1 MRTLAAIAFSFSAAL
16 LLWCLLP
23 EGAWVFWAAGAL
35 AVLGGLALLLP
46 ALRQKKKLRLTAAL
60 VALSLAA
67 GLLYGWGWT
76 RLVAQPVREKC
87 GGNHLF
93 SATVSGWPQ
102 ATDSGW
108 KVTVRLTDARGAK
121 AVCYI
126 SDDAAQSLE
135 PGQMLLGNAYWQD
148 ASVIKGTEISTFTAR
163 GVFALLYCNE
173 VPDVNQGDAGSLR
186 YLPQR
191 LSKAMGEKITRVWP
205 DAGVA
210 AILRAELLGDR
221 ADIDSSL
228 SARFSE
234 AGVSHL
240 FAVSGLHCAFLLT
253 LLSLLVGPQRR
264 RLLAG
269 VGIAVLTVYMFMVG
283 LTPSVIRACV
293 MQFFLLLAPL
303 FNRDADPP
311 TSLAAALMLI
321 LLFNPYA
328 ALSVSLQ
335 LSFGAMLGLILVT
348 PRVHDFFAGRV
359 RPRKKLVKAL
369 MRFLLSTLS
378 STLGAMVFTVPLTAY
393 YFGVF
398 STVAP
403 LTSLLCIPLAS
414 WNFMA
419 GFLTTLVGFVF
430 LPAAQVLGYVC
441 WALTKIFLLIVHLA
455 CAIPY
460 HALYTDTNPYLVWWL
475 VFVYAAFLLC
485 ILSRDRARKYALAA
499 GVSVLALVLCI
510 TLRTGEFRS
519 DALTAVAVDVGQGA
533 STLLQSG
540 DDTVLVDCGS
550 SNRYKKPAQQVLSQ
564 LGSMG
569 IDHLTAVA
577 VTHYHADHTN
587 GLPELLERL
596 AVDRLYLPEMEDE
609 YGVRD
614 KLVSLAAAHNIEVI
628 FVTEQTEISL
638 GRATVTVFPPVG
650 KGDMNEQGLTY
661 LCTSGDFDLLIT
673 GDMSGPTELALT
685 QKYDLPDVEVL
696 MVGHHGSKYSSQQE
710 FLSAIAPDAAI
721 ISVGDNNYGH
731 PTDAAIS
738 RLEAAG
744 ATVYRTDRQGCVTVT
759 LHKQ

>member
-16 LLWCLLP
+16 ALLCYLP
-23 EGAWVFWAAGAL
+23 EGAWAFWAAAGL
-35 AVLGGLALLLP
+35 AVLGGAALLLP
-46 ALRQKKKLRLTAAL
+46 VLGKTKRVRLTLAL
-60 VALSLAA
+60 IALSLAA
-67 GLLYGWGWT
+67 GLLYGRGW
-76 RLVAQPVREKC
+76 RHFIADPVREKC
-87 GGNHLF
+87 GGSHLF
-93 SATVSGWPQ
+93 SATVCDWPQ
-102 ATDSGW
+102 ETDSGW
-108 KVTVRLTDARGAK
+108 RVTVRLTDARGAK
-121 AVCYI
+121 AVC
-126 SDDAAQSLE
+126 
-135 PGQMLLGNAYWQD
+135 
-148 ASVIKGTEISTFTAR
+148 
-163 GVFALLYCNE
+163 
-173 VPDVNQGDAGSLR
+173 
-186 YLPQR
+186 
-191 LSKAMGEKITRVWP
+191 RVWP
-205 DAGVA
+205 DETAA

-221 ADIDSSL
+221 SGIDTALSS
-228 SARFSE
+228 RFSE

-264 RLLAG
+264 RLLAA

-283 LTPSVIRACV
+283 LTPSVVRACI

-303 FNRDADPP
+303 FLRDADPP
-311 TSLAAALMLI
+311 TSLASALLVI
-321 LLFNPYA
+321 LLWNPYA
-328 ALSVSLQ
+328 AQSVSLQ

-348 PRVHDFFAGRV
+348 PRVHDFFAGRI
-359 RPRKKLVKAL
+359 RPRKKPVRAAVS
-369 MRFLLSTLS
+369 FLLSTLC

-419 GFLTTLVGFVF
+419 GFLTALLGFVF

-441 WALTKIFLLIVHLA
+441 RVLTKLFLWVVDLA

-475 VFVYAAFLLC
+475 VFVYAVFLLC
-485 ILSRDRARKYALAA
+485 ILSRDRGRKYAFAA
-499 GVSVLALVLCI
+499 GVSVLTLVLCI

-533 STLLQSG
+533 STLLRSG
-540 DDTVLVDCGS
+540 EDTVLVDCGS

-569 IDHLTAVA
+569 VERLSAVA

-587 GLPELLERL
+587 GLPELLERV
-596 AVDRLYLPEMEDE
+596 AVDALYLPEIEDE

-614 KLVSLAAAHNIEVI
+614 KLVDLAAEKNIRVI

-638 GRATVTVFPPVG
+638 GAATVTVFPPVG

-685 QKYDLPDVEVL
+685 QMYKLPDVEVL
-696 MVGHHGSKYSSQQE
+696 LVGHHGSKYSSQQE
-710 FLSAIAPDAAI
+710 FLSKIEPDAAI

>member
-1 MRTLAAIAFSFSAAL
+1 MRTLAVIAFSFSAAL
-16 LLWCLLP
+16 ALLCYLP
-23 EGAWVFWAAGAL
+23 EGTWAFWAAAGL
-35 AVLGGLALLLP
+35 AVLGGAALLLP
-46 ALRQKKKLRLTAAL
+46 VLGKTKRLQLTLALI
-60 VALSLAA
+60 ALSLAA
-67 GLLYGWGWT
+67 GLLYGRGW
-76 RLVAQPVREKC
+76 RHFIADPVREKC
-87 GGNHLF
+87 GGSHLF
-93 SATVSGWPQ
+93 SATVCDWPQ
-102 ATDSGW
+102 ETDTGW
-108 KVTVRLTDARGAK
+108 RVTVRLTDARGAK
-121 AVCYI
+121 AVCYL
-126 SDDAAQSLE
+126 SDEAADLE
-135 PGQMLLGNAYWQD
+135 PGQMLLGEAYWQD
-148 ASVIKGTEISTFTAR
+148 ASVIRGRELSTFTAR
-163 GVFALLYCNE
+163 GVFVLLYCNTF
-173 VPDVNQGDAGSLR
+173 PDVSPRSAGSVR
-186 YLPQR
+186 YLPQHLAR
-191 LSKAMGEKITRVWP
+191 AMRDTISRVWP
-205 DAGVA
+205 DETAA

-221 ADIDSSL
+221 SGIDTALSS
-228 SARFSE
+228 RFSE

-264 RLLAG
+264 RLLAA

-283 LTPSVIRACV
+283 LTPSVVRACI

-303 FNRDADPP
+303 FLRDADPP
-311 TSLAAALMLI
+311 TSLASALLVI
-321 LLFNPYA
+321 LLWNPYA
-328 ALSVSLQ
+328 AQSVSLQ

-348 PRVHDFFAGRV
+348 PRVHDFFAGRI
-359 RPRKKLVKAL
+359 RPRKKPVRAAVS
-369 MRFLLSTLS
+369 FLLSTLC

-419 GFLTTLVGFVF
+419 GFLTALLGFVF

-441 WALTKIFLLIVHLA
+441 RVLTKLFLWVVDLA

-475 VFVYAAFLLC
+475 VFVYAVFLLC
-485 ILSRDRARKYALAA
+485 IFSRERGRKYAFAA
-499 GVSVLALVLCI
+499 GVSVLTLVLCI

-519 DALTAVAVDVGQGA
+519 GALTAVAVDVGQGA
-533 STLLQSG
+533 STLLRSG
-540 DDTVLVDCGS
+540 EDTVLVDCGS

-569 IDHLTAVA
+569 VERLSAVA

-587 GLPELLERL
+587 GLPELLERV
-596 AVDRLYLPEMEDE
+596 AVDALYLPEIEDE

-614 KLVSLAAAHNIEVI
+614 KLVDLAAEKNIRVI
-628 FVTEQTEISL
+628 FVTKQTEISL
-638 GRATVTVFPPVG
+638 GAATVTVFPPVG

-685 QKYDLPDVEVL
+685 QMYKLPDVEVL
-696 MVGHHGSKYSSQQE
+696 LVGHHGSKYSSQQE
-710 FLSAIAPDAAI
+710 FLSKIEPDAAI

>member
-16 LLWCLLP
+16 ALLCYLP
-23 EGAWVFWAAGAL
+23 EGTWAFWAAAGL
-35 AVLGGLALLLP
+35 AVLAGAALLLP
-46 ALRQKKKLRLTAAL
+46 ALGKNKRLRLTL
-60 VALSLAA
+60 VLIALSLAA
-67 GLLYGWGWT
+67 GLLYGRGW
-76 RLVAQPVREKC
+76 RHFIADPVREKC
-87 GGNHLF
+87 GGSHLF
-93 SATVSGWPQ
+93 SATVCDWPQ
-102 ATDSGW
+102 ETDSGW
-108 KVTVRLTDARGAK
+108 RVTVRLTDARGAK
-121 AVCYI
+121 AVCYL
-126 SDDAAQSLE
+126 SDEAADLE
-135 PGQMLLGNAYWQD
+135 PGQMLLGEAYWQD
-148 ASVIKGTEISTFTAR
+148 ASVIKGTEITTFTAR
-163 GVFALLYCNE
+163 GVFALLYCNTF
-173 VPDVNQGDAGSLR
+173 PDVSPGSAGSVR
-186 YLPQR
+186 YLPQHLAR
-191 LSKAMGEKITRVWP
+191 AMRDTISRIWP
-205 DAGVA
+205 DETAA

-221 ADIDSSL
+221 SGIDAALSS
-228 SARFSE
+228 RFSE

-264 RLLAG
+264 RLLAA
-269 VGIAVLTVYMFMVG
+269 VGIAVLTVYMLMVG
-283 LTPSVIRACV
+283 LTPSVVRACI

-303 FNRDADPP
+303 FLRDADPP
-311 TSLAAALMLI
+311 TSLASALLVI
-321 LLFNPYA
+321 LLWNPYA
-328 ALSVSLQ
+328 AQSVSLQ

-348 PRVHDFFAGRV
+348 PRVHDFFAGRI
-359 RPRKKLVKAL
+359 RPRKKPVRAAVS
-369 MRFLLSTLS
+369 FLLSTLC

-419 GFLTTLVGFVF
+419 GFLTALLGFVF

-441 WALTKIFLLIVHLA
+441 RVLTKLFLWVVDLV

-475 VFVYAAFLLC
+475 VFVYAVFLLC
-485 ILSRDRARKYALAA
+485 IFSRDRGRKYAFAA
-499 GVSVLALVLCI
+499 GVSVLTLVLCI

-533 STLLQSG
+533 STLLRSG
-540 DDTVLVDCGS
+540 EDTVLVDCGS

-569 IDHLTAVA
+569 VERLSAVA

-587 GLPELLERL
+587 GLPELLERV
-596 AVDRLYLPEMEDE
+596 AVDALYLPEIEDE

-614 KLVSLAAAHNIEVI
+614 KLVALAAEKNIRVS

-638 GRATVTVFPPVG
+638 GAATVTVFPPVG

-685 QKYDLPDVEVL
+685 QMYKLPDVEVL
-696 MVGHHGSKYSSQQE
+696 LVGHHGSKYSSQQE
-710 FLSAIAPDAAI
+710 FLSKIEPDAAI

>member
-16 LLWCLLP
+16 ALLCYLP
-23 EGAWVFWAAGAL
+23 EGAWAFWAAAGL
-35 AVLGGLALLLP
+35 AVLGGAALLLP
-46 ALRQKKKLRLTAAL
+46 ALGKTKRVRLTLAL
-60 VALSLAA
+60 IALSLAA
-67 GLLYGWGWT
+67 GLLYGRGW
-76 RLVAQPVREKC
+76 RHFIADPVREKC
-87 GGNHLF
+87 GSSHLF
-93 SATVSGWPQ
+93 SASVCDWPQ
-102 ATDSGW
+102 ETDSGW
-108 KVTVRLTDARGAK
+108 RVTVRLTDARGAK
-121 AVCYI
+121 AMCYL
-126 SDDAAQSLE
+126 SDAADLE
-135 PGQMLLGNAYWQD
+135 PGQMLLGEAYWQD
-148 ASVIKGTEISTFTAR
+148 ASVIRGRELSTFTAR
-163 GVFALLYCNE
+163 GVFVLLYCNTF
-173 VPDVNQGDAGSLR
+173 PDVSPGSAGSVR
-186 YLPQR
+186 YLPQHLAR
-191 LSKAMGEKITRVWP
+191 AMRDTISRVWP
-205 DAGVA
+205 DETAA

-221 ADIDSSL
+221 SGIDTALSS
-228 SARFSE
+228 RFSE

-264 RLLAG
+264 RLLAA
-269 VGIAVLTVYMFMVG
+269 VGIAVLTVYMLMVG
-283 LTPSVIRACV
+283 LTPSVVRACI

-303 FNRDADPP
+303 FLRDADPP
-311 TSLAAALMLI
+311 TSLASALLVI
-321 LLFNPYA
+321 LLWNPYA
-328 ALSVSLQ
+328 AQSVSLQ

-348 PRVHDFFAGRV
+348 PRVHDFFAGRI
-359 RPRKKLVKAL
+359 RPRKKPVRAAVS
-369 MRFLLSTLS
+369 FLLSTLC

-419 GFLTTLVGFVF
+419 GFLTALLGFVF

-441 WALTKIFLLIVHLA
+441 RALTKLFLWVVDLA

-475 VFVYAAFLLC
+475 VFVYAVFLLC
-485 ILSRDRARKYALAA
+485 IFSRERGRKYAFAA
-499 GVSVLALVLCI
+499 GVSVLTLVLCI

-519 DALTAVAVDVGQGA
+519 GTLTAVAVDVGQGA
-533 STLLQSG
+533 STLLRSG
-540 DDTVLVDCGS
+540 EDTVLVDCGS

-569 IDHLTAVA
+569 VERLSAVA

-587 GLPELLERL
+587 GLPELLERV
-596 AVDRLYLPEMEDE
+596 AVDALYLPEIEDE

-614 KLVSLAAAHNIEVI
+614 KLVALAAEKNIRVI

-638 GRATVTVFPPVG
+638 GAATVTVFPPVG

-685 QKYDLPDVEVL
+685 QMYKLPDVEVL
-696 MVGHHGSKYSSQQE
+696 LVGHHGSKYSSQQE
-710 FLSAIAPDAAI
+710 FLSKIEPDAAI

>member
-16 LLWCLLP
+16 ALLCYLP
-23 EGAWVFWAAGAL
+23 EGAWAFWAAAGL
-35 AVLGGLALLLP
+35 AVLGGAALLLP
-46 ALRQKKKLRLTAAL
+46 VLGKTKRLRLTL
-60 VALSLAA
+60 VLIALSLAA
-67 GLLYGWGWT
+67 GLLYGRGW
-76 RLVAQPVREKC
+76 RHFIADPVREKC
-87 GGNHLF
+87 GSSHLF
-93 SATVSGWPQ
+93 SASVCDWPQ
-102 ATDSGW
+102 ETDSGW
-108 KVTVRLTDARGAK
+108 RVTVRLTDARGAK
-121 AVCYI
+121 AVCYL
-126 SDDAAQSLE
+126 SDAADLE
-135 PGQMLLGNAYWQD
+135 PGQMLLGEAYWQD
-148 ASVIKGTEISTFTAR
+148 ASVIRGRELSTFTAR
-163 GVFALLYCNE
+163 GVFVLLYCNTF
-173 VPDVNQGDAGSLR
+173 PDVSPGSAGSVR
-186 YLPQR
+186 YLPQHLAR
-191 LSKAMGEKITRVWP
+191 AMRDTISRVWP
-205 DAGVA
+205 DETAA

-221 ADIDSSL
+221 SGIDTALSS
-228 SARFSE
+228 RFSE

-264 RLLAG
+264 RLLAA
-269 VGIAVLTVYMFMVG
+269 VGIAVLTVYMLMVG
-283 LTPSVIRACV
+283 LTPSVVRACI

-303 FNRDADPP
+303 FLRDADPP
-311 TSLAAALMLI
+311 TSLASALLVI
-321 LLFNPYA
+321 LLWNPYA
-328 ALSVSLQ
+328 AQSVSLQ

-348 PRVHDFFAGRV
+348 PRVHDFFAGRI
-359 RPRKKLVKAL
+359 RPRKKPVRAAVS
-369 MRFLLSTLS
+369 FLLSTLC

-419 GFLTTLVGFVF
+419 GFLTALLGFVF

-441 WALTKIFLLIVHLA
+441 RALTKLFLWVVDLA

-475 VFVYAAFLLC
+475 VFVYAVFLLC
-485 ILSRDRARKYALAA
+485 IFSRERGRKYAFAA
-499 GVSVLALVLCI
+499 GVSVLTLVLCI

-519 DALTAVAVDVGQGA
+519 GALTAVAVDVGQGA
-533 STLLQSG
+533 STLLRSG
-540 DDTVLVDCGS
+540 EDTVLVDCGS

-569 IDHLTAVA
+569 VERLSAVA

-587 GLPELLERL
+587 GLPELLERV
-596 AVDRLYLPEMEDE
+596 AVDALYLPEIEDE

-614 KLVSLAAAHNIEVI
+614 KLVALAAEKNIRVI
-628 FVTEQTEISL
+628 FVTKQTEISL
-638 GRATVTVFPPVG
+638 GAATVTVFPPVG

-685 QKYDLPDVEVL
+685 QMYKLPDVEVL
-696 MVGHHGSKYSSQQE
+696 LVGHHGSKYSSQQE
-710 FLSAIAPDAAI
+710 FLSKIEPDAAI

>member
-16 LLWCLLP
+16 ALLCYLP
-23 EGAWVFWAAGAL
+23 EGAWAFWAAAGL
-35 AVLGGLALLLP
+35 AVLGGAALLLP
-46 ALRQKKKLRLTAAL
+46 ALGKTKRVRLTLAL
-60 VALSLAA
+60 IALSLAA
-67 GLLYGWGWT
+67 GLLYGRGW
-76 RLVAQPVREKC
+76 RHFIADPVREKC
-87 GGNHLF
+87 GSSHLF
-93 SATVSGWPQ
+93 SASVCDWPQ
-102 ATDSGW
+102 ETDSGW
-108 KVTVRLTDARGAK
+108 RVTVRLTDARGAK
-121 AVCYI
+121 AVCYL
-126 SDDAAQSLE
+126 SDAADLE
-135 PGQMLLGNAYWQD
+135 PGQMLLGEAYWQD
-148 ASVIKGTEISTFTAR
+148 ASVIRGRELSTFTAR
-163 GVFALLYCNE
+163 GVFVLLYCNTF
-173 VPDVNQGDAGSLR
+173 PDVSPGSAGSVR
-186 YLPQR
+186 YLPQHLAR
-191 LSKAMGEKITRVWP
+191 AMRDTISRVWP
-205 DAGVA
+205 DETAA

-221 ADIDSSL
+221 SGIDTALSS
-228 SARFSE
+228 RFSE

-264 RLLAG
+264 RLLAA
-269 VGIAVLTVYMFMVG
+269 VGIAVLTVYMLMVG
-283 LTPSVIRACV
+283 LTPSVVRACI

-303 FNRDADPP
+303 FLRDADPP
-311 TSLAAALMLI
+311 TSLASALLVI
-321 LLFNPYA
+321 LLWNPYA
-328 ALSVSLQ
+328 AQSVSLQ

-348 PRVHDFFAGRV
+348 PRVHDFFAGRI
-359 RPRKKLVKAL
+359 RPRKKPVRAAVS
-369 MRFLLSTLS
+369 FLLSTLC

-419 GFLTTLVGFVF
+419 GFLTALLGFVF

-441 WALTKIFLLIVHLA
+441 RALTKLFLWVVDLA

-475 VFVYAAFLLC
+475 VFVYAVFLLC
-485 ILSRDRARKYALAA
+485 IFSRERGRKYAFAA
-499 GVSVLALVLCI
+499 GVSVLTLVLCI

-519 DALTAVAVDVGQGA
+519 GTLTAVAVDVGQGA
-533 STLLQSG
+533 STLLRSG
-540 DDTVLVDCGS
+540 EDTVLVDCGS

-569 IDHLTAVA
+569 VERLSAVA

-587 GLPELLERL
+587 GLPELLERV
-596 AVDRLYLPEMEDE
+596 AVDALYLPEIEDE

-614 KLVSLAAAHNIEVI
+614 KLVALAAEKNIRVI

-638 GRATVTVFPPVG
+638 GAATVTVFPPVG

-685 QKYDLPDVEVL
+685 QMYKLPDVEVL
-696 MVGHHGSKYSSQQE
+696 LVGHHGSKYSSQQE
-710 FLSAIAPDAAI
+710 FLSKIEPDAAI

>member
-16 LLWCLLP
+16 ALLCYLP
-23 EGAWVFWAAGAL
+23 EGAWAFWAAAGL
-35 AVLGGLALLLP
+35 AVLGGAALLLP
-46 ALRQKKKLRLTAAL
+46 ALGKTKRLRLTL
-60 VALSLAA
+60 VLIALSLAA
-67 GLLYGWGWT
+67 GLLYGRGW
-76 RLVAQPVREKC
+76 RHFIADPVREKC
-87 GGNHLF
+87 GGSHLF
-93 SATVSGWPQ
+93 SATVCDWPQ
-102 ATDSGW
+102 ETDTGW
-108 KVTVRLTDARGAK
+108 RVTVRLTDARGAK
-121 AVCYI
+121 AVCYL
-126 SDDAAQSLE
+126 SDEAADLE
-135 PGQMLLGNAYWQD
+135 PGQMLLGEAYWQD
-148 ASVIKGTEISTFTAR
+148 ASVIKGTEITTFTAR
-163 GVFALLYCNE
+163 GVFALLYCNTF
-173 VPDVNQGDAGSLR
+173 PDVSPGSAGSVR
-186 YLPQR
+186 YLPQHLAR
-191 LSKAMGEKITRVWP
+191 AMRDTISRVWP
-205 DAGVA
+205 DETAA

-221 ADIDSSL
+221 SGIDTALSS
-228 SARFSE
+228 RFSE

-264 RLLAG
+264 RLLAA
-269 VGIAVLTVYMFMVG
+269 VGIAVLTVYMLMVG
-283 LTPSVIRACV
+283 LTPSVVRACI

-303 FNRDADPP
+303 FLRDADPP
-311 TSLAAALMLI
+311 TSLASALLVI
-321 LLFNPYA
+321 LLWNPYA
-328 ALSVSLQ
+328 AQSVSLQ

-348 PRVHDFFAGRV
+348 PRVHDFFAGRI
-359 RPRKKLVKAL
+359 RPRKKPIRAAVS
-369 MRFLLSTLS
+369 FLLSTLC

-419 GFLTTLVGFVF
+419 GFLTALLGFVF

-441 WALTKIFLLIVHLA
+441 RVLTKLFLWVVDLA

-475 VFVYAAFLLC
+475 VFVYAVFLLC
-485 ILSRDRARKYALAA
+485 ILSRDRGRKYAFAA
-499 GVSVLALVLCI
+499 GVSLLTLVLCI
-510 TLRTGEFRS
+510 TLRTGEFRGN
-519 DALTAVAVDVGQGA
+519 ALTAVAVDVGQGA
-533 STLLQSG
+533 STLLRSG
-540 DDTVLVDCGS
+540 EDTVLVDCGS

-569 IDHLTAVA
+569 VERLSAVA

-587 GLPELLERL
+587 GLPELLERV
-596 AVDRLYLPEMEDE
+596 AVDALYLPEIEDE

-614 KLVSLAAAHNIEVI
+614 KLVTLAAAKNIRI
-628 FVTEQTEISL
+628 SFVTEQTEISL
-638 GRATVTVFPPVG
+638 GAATVTVFPPVG

-685 QKYDLPDVEVL
+685 QMYKLPDVEVL
-696 MVGHHGSKYSSQQE
+696 LVGHHGSKYSSQQE
-710 FLSAIAPDAAI
+710 FLSKIEPDAAI

>member
-16 LLWCLLP
+16 ALLCYLP
-23 EGAWVFWAAGAL
+23 EGAWAFWAAAGL
-35 AVLGGLALLLP
+35 AVLGGAAILLP
-46 ALRQKKKLRLTAAL
+46 ALGKNKRLRLAL
-60 VALSLAA
+60 VLIALSLAA
-67 GLLYGWGWT
+67 GLLYGRGW
-76 RLVAQPVREKC
+76 RHFIADPIREKC
-87 GGNHLF
+87 GGSHLF
-93 SATVSGWPQ
+93 SATVCDWPQ
-102 ATDSGW
+102 ETDSGW
-108 KVTVRLTDARGAK
+108 RVTVRLTDARGAK
-121 AVCYI
+121 AVCYL
-126 SDDAAQSLE
+126 SDDAAGLE
-135 PGQMLLGNAYWQD
+135 PGQMLLGEAYWQD
-148 ASVIKGTEISTFTAR
+148 ASVIRGRELSTFTAR
-163 GVFALLYCNE
+163 GVFVLLYCNTS
-173 VPDVNQGDAGSLR
+173 PDVSPGSAGSVR
-186 YLPQR
+186 YLPQHLAR
-191 LSKAMGEKITRVWP
+191 AMRDTISRVWP
-205 DAGVA
+205 DETVA

-221 ADIDSSL
+221 SGIDTALSS
-228 SARFSE
+228 RFSE

-264 RLLAG
+264 RLLAA

-283 LTPSVIRACV
+283 LTPSVVRACI

-303 FNRDADPP
+303 FLRDADPP
-311 TSLAAALMLI
+311 TSLASALLVI
-321 LLFNPYA
+321 LLWNPYA
-328 ALSVSLQ
+328 AQSVSLQ

-348 PRVHDFFAGRV
+348 PRVHDFFAGRI
-359 RPRKKLVKAL
+359 RPRKKPVRAAVS
-369 MRFLLSTLS
+369 FLLSTLC

-419 GFLTTLVGFVF
+419 GFLTALLGFVF
-430 LPAAQVLGYVC
+430 LPAARVLGYVC
-441 WALTKIFLLIVHLA
+441 RVLTKLFLWVVDLA
-455 CAIPY
+455 CTIPY

-475 VFVYAAFLLC
+475 VFVYAVFLLC
-485 ILSRDRARKYALAA
+485 IFSRERGRKYAFAA
-499 GVSVLALVLCI
+499 GVSVLTLVLCI

-533 STLLQSG
+533 STLLRSG
-540 DDTVLVDCGS
+540 EDTVLVDCGS

-569 IDHLTAVA
+569 VEHLSAVA

-587 GLPELLERL
+587 GLPELLERVS
-596 AVDRLYLPEMEDE
+596 VDALYLPEIEDE

-614 KLVSLAAAHNIEVI
+614 KLVALAAEKNIRVI

-638 GRATVTVFPPVG
+638 GAATVTVFPPVG

-685 QKYDLPDVEVL
+685 QMYKLPDVEVL
-696 MVGHHGSKYSSQQE
+696 LVGHHGSKYSSQQE
-710 FLSAIAPDAAI
+710 FLSKIEPDAAI

>member
-16 LLWCLLP
+16 ALLCYLP
-23 EGAWVFWAAGAL
+23 EGAWAFWAAAGL
-35 AVLGGLALLLP
+35 AVLGGATLLLP
-46 ALRQKKKLRLTAAL
+46 VLGKTKRLRLTL
-60 VALSLAA
+60 VLIALSLAA
-67 GLLYGWGWT
+67 GLLYGRGW
-76 RLVAQPVREKC
+76 RHFIADPVREKC
-87 GGNHLF
+87 GSSHLF
-93 SATVSGWPQ
+93 SASVCDWPQ
-102 ATDSGW
+102 ETDSGW
-108 KVTVRLTDARGAK
+108 RVTVRLTDARGAK
-121 AVCYI
+121 AVCYL
-126 SDDAAQSLE
+126 SDAADLE
-135 PGQMLLGNAYWQD
+135 PGQMLLGEAYWQD
-148 ASVIKGTEISTFTAR
+148 ASVIRGRELSTFTAR
-163 GVFALLYCNE
+163 GVFVLLYCNTF
-173 VPDVNQGDAGSLR
+173 PDVSPGSAGSVR
-186 YLPQR
+186 YLPQHLAR
-191 LSKAMGEKITRVWP
+191 AMRDTISRVWP
-205 DAGVA
+205 DETAA

-221 ADIDSSL
+221 SGIDTALSS
-228 SARFSE
+228 RFSE

-264 RLLAG
+264 RLLAA

-283 LTPSVIRACV
+283 LTPSVVRACI

-303 FNRDADPP
+303 FLRDADPP
-311 TSLAAALMLI
+311 TSLASALLVI
-321 LLFNPYA
+321 LLWNPYA
-328 ALSVSLQ
+328 AQSVSLQ

-348 PRVHDFFAGRV
+348 PRVHDFFTGRI
-359 RPRKKLVKAL
+359 RPRKKPVRAAVS
-369 MRFLLSTLS
+369 FLLSTLC

-419 GFLTTLVGFVF
+419 GFLTALLGFVF

-441 WALTKIFLLIVHLA
+441 RVLTKLFLWVVDLA

-475 VFVYAAFLLC
+475 VFVYAVFLLC
-485 ILSRDRARKYALAA
+485 IFSRERGRKYAFAA
-499 GVSVLALVLCI
+499 GVSVLTLVLCI

-519 DALTAVAVDVGQGA
+519 GALTAVAVDVGQGA
-533 STLLQSG
+533 STLLRSG
-540 DDTVLVDCGS
+540 ENTVLVDCGS

-569 IDHLTAVA
+569 VERLSAVA
-577 VTHYHADHTN
+577 VTHYHADHIN
-587 GLPELLERL
+587 GLPELLERV
-596 AVDRLYLPEMEDE
+596 AVDALYLPEIEDE

-614 KLVSLAAAHNIEVI
+614 KLVDLAAEKNIRVI

-638 GRATVTVFPPVG
+638 GAATVTVFPPVG

-685 QKYDLPDVEVL
+685 QMYKLPDVEVL
-696 MVGHHGSKYSSQQE
+696 LVGHHGSKYSSQQD
-710 FLSAIAPDAAI
+710 FLSKIEPDAAI

>member
-16 LLWCLLP
+16 ALLCYLP
-23 EGAWVFWAAGAL
+23 EGTWAFWAAAGL
-35 AVLGGLALLLP
+35 AVLGGAALLLP
-46 ALRQKKKLRLTAAL
+46 ALGKTKRLRLTL
-60 VALSLAA
+60 VLIALSLAA
-67 GLLYGWGWT
+67 GLLYGRGW
-76 RLVAQPVREKC
+76 RHFIADPVREKC
-87 GGNHLF
+87 GGSHLF
-93 SATVSGWPQ
+93 SATVCDWPQ
-102 ATDSGW
+102 ETDSGW
-108 KVTVRLTDARGAK
+108 RVTVRLTDARGAK
-121 AVCYI
+121 AVCYL
-126 SDDAAQSLE
+126 SDEAADLE
-135 PGQMLLGNAYWQD
+135 PGQMLLGEAYWQD
-148 ASVIKGTEISTFTAR
+148 ASVIKGTEITTFTAR
-163 GVFALLYCNE
+163 GVFVLLYCNTF
-173 VPDVNQGDAGSLR
+173 PDVSPGSAGSVR
-186 YLPQR
+186 YLPQHLAR
-191 LSKAMGEKITRVWP
+191 AMRDTISRVWP
-205 DAGVA
+205 DETAA

-221 ADIDSSL
+221 SGIDTALSS
-228 SARFSE
+228 RFSE

-264 RLLAG
+264 RLLAA
-269 VGIAVLTVYMFMVG
+269 VGIAVLTVYMLMVG
-283 LTPSVIRACV
+283 LTPSVVRACI

-303 FNRDADPP
+303 FLRDADPP
-311 TSLAAALMLI
+311 TSLASALLVI
-321 LLFNPYA
+321 LLWNPYA
-328 ALSVSLQ
+328 AQSVSLQ

-348 PRVHDFFAGRV
+348 PRVHDFFAGRI
-359 RPRKKLVKAL
+359 RPRKKPVRAAVS
-369 MRFLLSTLS
+369 FLLSTLC

-403 LTSLLCIPLAS
+403 LTSLLGIPLAS

-419 GFLTTLVGFVF
+419 GFLTALLGFVF

-441 WALTKIFLLIVHLA
+441 RVLTKLFLWVVDLA

-475 VFVYAAFLLC
+475 VFVYAVFLLC
-485 ILSRDRARKYALAA
+485 IFSRERGRKYAFAA
-499 GVSVLALVLCI
+499 GVSVLTLVLCI

-519 DALTAVAVDVGQGA
+519 GALTAVAVDVGQGA
-533 STLLQSG
+533 STLLRSG
-540 DDTVLVDCGS
+540 EDTILVDCGS

-569 IDHLTAVA
+569 VERLSAVA

-587 GLPELLERL
+587 GLPELLERV
-596 AVDRLYLPEMEDE
+596 AVDALYLPEIEDE

-614 KLVSLAAAHNIEVI
+614 KLVALAAEKNIRVI
-628 FVTEQTEISL
+628 FVTEQTEVSL
-638 GRATVTVFPPVG
+638 GTATVTVFPPVG

-685 QKYDLPDVEVL
+685 QMYKLPDVEVL
-696 MVGHHGSKYSSQQE
+696 LVGHHGSKYSSQQE
-710 FLSAIAPDAAI
+710 FLSKIEPDAAI

>member
-16 LLWCLLP
+16 ALLCYLP
-23 EGAWVFWAAGAL
+23 EGAWAFWAAAGL
-35 AVLGGLALLLP
+35 VVLGGAALLLP
-46 ALRQKKKLRLTAAL
+46 ALGKNKRLRLTL
-60 VALSLAA
+60 VLIALSLAA
-67 GLLYGWGWT
+67 GLLYGRGW
-76 RLVAQPVREKC
+76 RHFIADPVREKC
-87 GGNHLF
+87 GGSHLF
-93 SATVSGWPQ
+93 SATVCDWPQ
-102 ATDSGW
+102 ETDSGW
-108 KVTVRLTDARGAK
+108 RVTVRLTDARGAK
-121 AVCYI
+121 AVCYL
-126 SDDAAQSLE
+126 SDDAADLE
-135 PGQMLLGNAYWQD
+135 PGQMLLGEAYWQD
-148 ASVIKGTEISTFTAR
+148 ASVIKGTEITTFTAR
-163 GVFALLYCNE
+163 GVFALLYCNTF
-173 VPDVNQGDAGSLR
+173 PDVSPGSAGSVR
-186 YLPQR
+186 YLPQHLAR
-191 LSKAMGEKITRVWP
+191 AMRDTISRVWP
-205 DAGVA
+205 DETAA

-221 ADIDSSL
+221 SGIDTALSS
-228 SARFSE
+228 RFSE

-264 RLLAG
+264 RLLAA
-269 VGIAVLTVYMFMVG
+269 VGIAVLTVYMLMVG
-283 LTPSVIRACV
+283 LTPSVVRACI

-303 FNRDADPP
+303 FLRDADPP
-311 TSLAAALMLI
+311 TSLASALLVI
-321 LLFNPYA
+321 LLWNPYA
-328 ALSVSLQ
+328 AQSVSLQ

-348 PRVHDFFAGRV
+348 PRVHDFFAGRI
-359 RPRKKLVKAL
+359 RPRKKPVRAAVS
-369 MRFLLSTLS
+369 FLLSTLC

-419 GFLTTLVGFVF
+419 GFLTALLGFVF

-441 WALTKIFLLIVHLA
+441 RVLTKLFLWVVDLA

-460 HALYTDTNPYLVWWL
+460 HTLYTDTNPYLVWWL
-475 VFVYAAFLLC
+475 VFAYAVFLLC
-485 ILSRDRARKYALAA
+485 IFSRERGRKYAFAA
-499 GVSVLALVLCI
+499 GVSVLTLVLCI

-519 DALTAVAVDVGQGA
+519 GALTAVAVDVGQGA
-533 STLLQSG
+533 STLLRSG
-540 DDTVLVDCGS
+540 EDTILVDCGS

-569 IDHLTAVA
+569 VERLSAVA

-587 GLPELLERL
+587 GLPELLERV
-596 AVDRLYLPEMEDE
+596 AVDALYLPEIEDE

-614 KLVSLAAAHNIEVI
+614 KLVALAAEKNIRVI

-638 GRATVTVFPPVG
+638 GAATVTVFPPVG

-685 QKYDLPDVEVL
+685 QMYKLPDVEVL
-696 MVGHHGSKYSSQQE
+696 LVGHHGSKYSSQQE
-710 FLSAIAPDAAI
+710 FLSKIEPDAAI

>member
-16 LLWCLLP
+16 ALLCYLP
-23 EGAWVFWAAGAL
+23 EGAWAFWAAAGL
-35 AVLGGLALLLP
+35 AVLGGAALLLP
-46 ALRQKKKLRLTAAL
+46 ALGKTKRLRLTL
-60 VALSLAA
+60 VLIALSLAA
-67 GLLYGWGWT
+67 GLLYGRGW
-76 RLVAQPVREKC
+76 RHFIADPVREKC
-87 GGNHLF
+87 GGSHLF
-93 SATVSGWPQ
+93 SATVCDWPQ
-102 ATDSGW
+102 ETDSGW
-108 KVTVRLTDARGAK
+108 RVTVRLTDARGAK
-121 AVCYI
+121 AVCYL
-126 SDDAAQSLE
+126 SDEAADLE
-135 PGQMLLGNAYWQD
+135 PGQMLLGEAYWQD
-148 ASVIKGTEISTFTAR
+148 ASVIKGTEITTFTAR
-163 GVFALLYCNE
+163 GVFALLYCNTF
-173 VPDVNQGDAGSLR
+173 PDVSPGSAGSVR
-186 YLPQR
+186 YLPQHLAR
-191 LSKAMGEKITRVWP
+191 AMRDTISRVWP
-205 DAGVA
+205 DETAA

-221 ADIDSSL
+221 SGIDTALSS
-228 SARFSE
+228 RFSE

-264 RLLAG
+264 LLAA
-269 VGIAVLTVYMFMVG
+269 VGIAVLTVYMLMVG
-283 LTPSVIRACV
+283 LTPSVVRACI

-303 FNRDADPP
+303 FLRDADPP
-311 TSLAAALMLI
+311 TSLASALLVI
-321 LLFNPYA
+321 LLWNPYA
-328 ALSVSLQ
+328 AQSVSLQ

-348 PRVHDFFAGRV
+348 PRVHDFFAGRI
-359 RPRKKLVKAL
+359 RPRKKPVRAAVS
-369 MRFLLSTLS
+369 FLLSTLC

-419 GFLTTLVGFVF
+419 GFLTALLGFVF

-441 WALTKIFLLIVHLA
+441 RVLIKLFLWVVDLA

-475 VFVYAAFLLC
+475 VFVYAVFLLC
-485 ILSRDRARKYALAA
+485 IFSRERGRKYAFAA
-499 GVSVLALVLCI
+499 GVSVLTLVLCI

-533 STLLQSG
+533 STLLRSG
-540 DDTVLVDCGS
+540 EDTVLVDCGS

-569 IDHLTAVA
+569 VERLSAVA

-587 GLPELLERL
+587 GLPELLERV
-596 AVDRLYLPEMEDE
+596 AVDALYLPEIEDE

-614 KLVSLAAAHNIEVI
+614 KLVALAAEKNIRVI

-638 GRATVTVFPPVG
+638 GAATVTVFPPVG

-685 QKYDLPDVEVL
+685 QMYKLPDVEVL
-696 MVGHHGSKYSSQQE
+696 LVGHHGSKYSSQQE
-710 FLSAIAPDAAI
+710 FLSKIEPDAAI

>member
-16 LLWCLLP
+16 ALLCYLP
-23 EGAWVFWAAGAL
+23 EGAWAFWAAAGL
-35 AVLGGLALLLP
+35 AVLGGAALLLP
-46 ALRQKKKLRLTAAL
+46 VLGKTKRLRLTL
-60 VALSLAA
+60 VLIALSLAA
-67 GLLYGWGWT
+67 GLLYGRGW
-76 RLVAQPVREKC
+76 RHFIADPVREKC
-87 GGNHLF
+87 GSSHLF
-93 SATVSGWPQ
+93 SASVCDWPQ
-102 ATDSGW
+102 ETDSGW
-108 KVTVRLTDARGAK
+108 RVTVRLTDARGAK
-121 AVCYI
+121 AVCYL
-126 SDDAAQSLE
+126 SDAADLE
-135 PGQMLLGNAYWQD
+135 PGQMLLGEAYWQD
-148 ASVIKGTEISTFTAR
+148 ASVIRGRELSTFTAR
-163 GVFALLYCNE
+163 GVFVLLYCNTF
-173 VPDVNQGDAGSLR
+173 PDVSPGSAGSVR
-186 YLPQR
+186 YLPQHLAR
-191 LSKAMGEKITRVWP
+191 AMRDTISRVWP
-205 DAGVA
+205 DETAA

-221 ADIDSSL
+221 SGIDTALSS
-228 SARFSE
+228 RFSE

-264 RLLAG
+264 RLLAA
-269 VGIAVLTVYMFMVG
+269 VGIAVLTVYMLMVG
-283 LTPSVIRACV
+283 LTPSVVRACI

-303 FNRDADPP
+303 FLRDADPP
-311 TSLAAALMLI
+311 TSLASALLVI
-321 LLFNPYA
+321 LLWNPYA
-328 ALSVSLQ
+328 AQSVSLQ

-348 PRVHDFFAGRV
+348 PRVHDFFAGRI
-359 RPRKKLVKAL
+359 RPRKKPVRAAVS
-369 MRFLLSTLS
+369 FLLSTLC

-419 GFLTTLVGFVF
+419 GFLTALLGFVF
-430 LPAAQVLGYVC
+430 LPAARVLGYVC
-441 WALTKIFLLIVHLA
+441 RVLTKLFLWVVDLA

-475 VFVYAAFLLC
+475 VFVYAVFLLC
-485 ILSRDRARKYALAA
+485 ILSRERGRKYAFAA
-499 GVSVLALVLCI
+499 GVSVLTLVLCI

-519 DALTAVAVDVGQGA
+519 GALTAVAVDVGQGA
-533 STLLQSG
+533 STLLRSG
-540 DDTVLVDCGS
+540 EDTVLVDCGS

-569 IDHLTAVA
+569 VERLSAVA

-587 GLPELLERL
+587 GLPELLERV
-596 AVDRLYLPEMEDE
+596 AVDALYLPEIEDE

-614 KLVSLAAAHNIEVI
+614 KLVALAAEKNIRVS

-638 GRATVTVFPPVG
+638 GAATVTVFPPVG

-685 QKYDLPDVEVL
+685 QMYMLPDVEVL
-696 MVGHHGSKYSSQQE
+696 LVGHHGSKYSSQQE
-710 FLSAIAPDAAI
+710 FLSKIEPDAAI

>member
-16 LLWCLLP
+16 ALLCYLP
-23 EGAWVFWAAGAL
+23 EGAWAFWAAAGL
-35 AVLGGLALLLP
+35 AVLGGAALLLP
-46 ALRQKKKLRLTAAL
+46 ALGKTKRVRLTLAL
-60 VALSLAA
+60 IALSLAA
-67 GLLYGWGWT
+67 GLLYGRGW
-76 RLVAQPVREKC
+76 RHFIADPVREKC
-87 GGNHLF
+87 GSSHLF
-93 SATVSGWPQ
+93 SASVCDWPQ
-102 ATDSGW
+102 ETDSGW
-108 KVTVRLTDARGAK
+108 RVTVRLTDARGAK
-121 AVCYI
+121 AVCYL
-126 SDDAAQSLE
+126 SDAADLE
-135 PGQMLLGNAYWQD
+135 PGQMLLGEAYWQD
-148 ASVIKGTEISTFTAR
+148 ASVIRGRELSTFTAR
-163 GVFALLYCNE
+163 GVFVLLYCNTF
-173 VPDVNQGDAGSLR
+173 PDVSPGSAGSVR
-186 YLPQR
+186 YLPQHLAR
-191 LSKAMGEKITRVWP
+191 AMRDTISRVWP
-205 DAGVA
+205 DETAA

-221 ADIDSSL
+221 SGIDTALSS
-228 SARFSE
+228 RFSE

-253 LLSLLVGPQRR
+253 LLSPLVGPQRR
-264 RLLAG
+264 RLLAA
-269 VGIAVLTVYMFMVG
+269 VGIAVLTVYMLMVG
-283 LTPSVIRACV
+283 LTPSVVRACI

-303 FNRDADPP
+303 FLRDADPP
-311 TSLAAALMLI
+311 TSLASALLVI
-321 LLFNPYA
+321 LLWNPYA
-328 ALSVSLQ
+328 AQSVSLQ

-348 PRVHDFFAGRV
+348 PRVHDFFAGRI
-359 RPRKKLVKAL
+359 RPRKKPVRAAVS
-369 MRFLLSTLS
+369 FLLSTLC

-419 GFLTTLVGFVF
+419 GFLTALLGFVF

-441 WALTKIFLLIVHLA
+441 RVLTKLFLWVVDLA

-475 VFVYAAFLLC
+475 VFVYAVFLLC
-485 ILSRDRARKYALAA
+485 IFSRERGRKYAFAA
-499 GVSVLALVLCI
+499 GVSVLTLVLCI
-510 TLRTGEFRS
+510 TLRTGDFRS
-519 DALTAVAVDVGQGA
+519 GALTAVAVDVGQGA
-533 STLLQSG
+533 STLLRSG
-540 DDTVLVDCGS
+540 ENTVLVDCGS

-569 IDHLTAVA
+569 VERLSAVA
-577 VTHYHADHTN
+577 VTHYHADHIN
-587 GLPELLERL
+587 GLPELLERV
-596 AVDRLYLPEMEDE
+596 AVDALYLPEIEDE

-614 KLVSLAAAHNIEVI
+614 KLVDLAAEKNIRVI

-638 GRATVTVFPPVG
+638 GAATVTVFPPVG

-685 QKYDLPDVEVL
+685 QMYKLPDVEVL
-696 MVGHHGSKYSSQQE
+696 LVGHHGSKYSSQQD
-710 FLSAIAPDAAI
+710 FLSKIEPDAAI

>member
-16 LLWCLLP
+16 ALLCYLP
-23 EGAWVFWAAGAL
+23 EGAWAFWAAAGL
-35 AVLGGLALLLP
+35 AVLGGAALLLP
-46 ALRQKKKLRLTAAL
+46 ALGKNKRLRLTL
-60 VALSLAA
+60 VLIALSLAA
-67 GLLYGWGWT
+67 GLLYGRGW
-76 RLVAQPVREKC
+76 RHFIADPVREKC
-87 GGNHLF
+87 GGSHLF
-93 SATVSGWPQ
+93 SATVCDWPQ
-102 ATDSGW
+102 ETDSGW
-108 KVTVRLTDARGAK
+108 RVTVRLTDARGAK
-121 AVCYI
+121 AVCYL
-126 SDDAAQSLE
+126 SDEAADLE
-135 PGQMLLGNAYWQD
+135 PGQMLLGEAYWQD
-148 ASVIKGTEISTFTAR
+148 ASVIRGRELSTFTAR
-163 GVFALLYCNE
+163 GVFVLLYCNTF
-173 VPDVNQGDAGSLR
+173 PDVSPGSAGSVR
-186 YLPQR
+186 YLPQHLAR
-191 LSKAMGEKITRVWP
+191 AMRDTIDRVWP
-205 DAGVA
+205 DETAA

-221 ADIDSSL
+221 SGIDTALSS
-228 SARFSE
+228 RFSE

-264 RLLAG
+264 RLLAA
-269 VGIAVLTVYMFMVG
+269 VGIAVLTVYMLMVG
-283 LTPSVIRACV
+283 LTPSVVRACI

-303 FNRDADPP
+303 FLRDADPP
-311 TSLAAALMLI
+311 TSLASALLVI
-321 LLFNPYA
+321 LLWNPYA
-328 ALSVSLQ
+328 AQSVSLQ

-348 PRVHDFFAGRV
+348 PRVHDFFAGRIRPGKKPV
-359 RPRKKLVKAL
+359 RAAVS
-369 MRFLLSTLS
+369 FLLSTLC

-419 GFLTTLVGFVF
+419 GFLTALLGFVF

-441 WALTKIFLLIVHLA
+441 RALTKLFLWVVDLA
-455 CAIPY
+455 CVIPY

-475 VFVYAAFLLC
+475 VFVYAVFLLC
-485 ILSRDRARKYALAA
+485 ILSRERGRKYAFAA
-499 GVSVLALVLCI
+499 GVSVLTLVLCI

-533 STLLQSG
+533 STLLRSG
-540 DDTVLVDCGS
+540 EDTILVDCGS

-569 IDHLTAVA
+569 VERLSAVA

-587 GLPELLERL
+587 GLPELLERV
-596 AVDRLYLPEMEDE
+596 AVDALYLPEIEDE

-614 KLVSLAAAHNIEVI
+614 KLVTLAAEKNIRVI

-638 GRATVTVFPPVG
+638 GAATVTVFPPVG

-685 QKYDLPDVEVL
+685 QMYKLPDVEVL
-696 MVGHHGSKYSSQQE
+696 LVGHHGSKYSSQQE
-710 FLSAIAPDAAI
+710 FLSKIEPDAAI

>member
-16 LLWCLLP
+16 ALLCYLP
-23 EGAWVFWAAGAL
+23 EGAWAFWAAAGL
-35 AVLGGLALLLP
+35 AVLGGATLLLP
-46 ALRQKKKLRLTAAL
+46 VLGKTKRLRLTL
-60 VALSLAA
+60 VLIALSLAA
-67 GLLYGWGWT
+67 GLLYGRGW
-76 RLVAQPVREKC
+76 RHFIADPVREKC
-87 GGNHLF
+87 GSSHLF
-93 SATVSGWPQ
+93 SASVCDWPQ
-102 ATDSGW
+102 ETDSGW
-108 KVTVRLTDARGAK
+108 RVTVRLTDARGAK
-121 AVCYI
+121 AVCYL
-126 SDDAAQSLE
+126 SDAADLE
-135 PGQMLLGNAYWQD
+135 PGQMLLGEAYWQD
-148 ASVIKGTEISTFTAR
+148 ASVIRGRELSTFTAR
-163 GVFALLYCNE
+163 GVFVLLYCNTF
-173 VPDVNQGDAGSLR
+173 PDVSPGSAGSVR
-186 YLPQR
+186 YLPQHLAR
-191 LSKAMGEKITRVWP
+191 AMRDTISRVWP
-205 DAGVA
+205 DETAA

-221 ADIDSSL
+221 SGIDTALSS
-228 SARFSE
+228 RFSE

-264 RLLAG
+264 RLLAA

-283 LTPSVIRACV
+283 LTPSVVRACI

-303 FNRDADPP
+303 FLRDADPP
-311 TSLAAALMLI
+311 TSLASALLVI
-321 LLFNPYA
+321 LLWNPYA
-328 ALSVSLQ
+328 AQSVSLQ

-348 PRVHDFFAGRV
+348 PRVHDFFTGRI
-359 RPRKKLVKAL
+359 RPRKKPVRAAVS
-369 MRFLLSTLS
+369 FLLSTLC

-419 GFLTTLVGFVF
+419 GFLTALLGFVF
-430 LPAAQVLGYVC
+430 LPAARVLGYVC
-441 WALTKIFLLIVHLA
+441 RVLTKLFLWVVDLA

-475 VFVYAAFLLC
+475 VFVYAVFLLC
-485 ILSRDRARKYALAA
+485 ILSRERGRKYAFAA
-499 GVSVLALVLCI
+499 GVSVLTLVLCI

-519 DALTAVAVDVGQGA
+519 GALTAVAVDVGQGA
-533 STLLQSG
+533 STLLRSG
-540 DDTVLVDCGS
+540 EDTVLVDCGS

-569 IDHLTAVA
+569 VEHLSAVA

-587 GLPELLERL
+587 GLPELLERV
-596 AVDRLYLPEMEDE
+596 AVDALYLPEIEDE

-614 KLVSLAAAHNIEVI
+614 KLVALAAEKNIRVI

-638 GRATVTVFPPVG
+638 GAATVTVFPPVG

-685 QKYDLPDVEVL
+685 QMYKLPDVEVL
-696 MVGHHGSKYSSQQE
+696 LVGHHGSKYSSQQE
-710 FLSAIAPDAAI
+710 FLSKIEPDAAI

>member
-16 LLWCLLP
+16 ALLCYLP
-23 EGAWVFWAAGAL
+23 EGAWAFWAAAGL
-35 AVLGGLALLLP
+35 AVLGGAALLLP
-46 ALRQKKKLRLTAAL
+46 ALGKNKRLRLTL
-60 VALSLAA
+60 VLIALSLAA
-67 GLLYGWGWT
+67 GLLYGRGW
-76 RLVAQPVREKC
+76 RHFIADPVREKC
-87 GGNHLF
+87 GGSHLF
-93 SATVSGWPQ
+93 SATVCDWPQ
-102 ATDSGW
+102 ETDSGW
-108 KVTVRLTDARGAK
+108 RVTVRLTDARGAK
-121 AVCYI
+121 AVCYL
-126 SDDAAQSLE
+126 SDDAAGLA
-135 PGQMLLGNAYWQD
+135 PGQILLGEAYWQD
-148 ASVIKGTEISTFTAR
+148 ASVIRGRELSTFTAR
-163 GVFALLYCNE
+163 GVFVLLYCNTS
-173 VPDVNQGDAGSLR
+173 PDVSPGSAGSVR
-186 YLPQR
+186 YLPQHLAR
-191 LSKAMGEKITRVWP
+191 AMRDTISRVWP
-205 DAGVA
+205 DETAA

-221 ADIDSSL
+221 SGIDTALSS
-228 SARFSE
+228 RFSE

-264 RLLAG
+264 RLLAA
-269 VGIAVLTVYMFMVG
+269 VGIAVLTVYMLMVG
-283 LTPSVIRACV
+283 LTPSVVRACI

-303 FNRDADPP
+303 FLRDADPP
-311 TSLAAALMLI
+311 TSLASALLVI
-321 LLFNPYA
+321 LLWNPYA
-328 ALSVSLQ
+328 AQSVSLQ
-335 LSFGAMLGLILVT
+335 LSFGAMLGLILIT
-348 PRVHDFFAGRV
+348 PRVHDFFAGRI
-359 RPRKKLVKAL
+359 RPRKKPARAAVS
-369 MRFLLSTLS
+369 FLLSTLC

-403 LTSLLCIPLAS
+403 ITSLLCIPLAS

-419 GFLTTLVGFVF
+419 GFLTALLGFVF

-441 WALTKIFLLIVHLA
+441 RVLTKLFLWVVDLA
-455 CAIPY
+455 CTIPY

-475 VFVYAAFLLC
+475 VFVYAVFLLC
-485 ILSRDRARKYALAA
+485 ILSRERGRKYAFAA
-499 GVSVLALVLCI
+499 GVSVLTLVLCI

-533 STLLQSG
+533 STLLRSG
-540 DDTVLVDCGS
+540 EDTVLVDCGS
-550 SNRYKKPAQQVLSQ
+550 SNRYKKPAQQVLSH

-569 IDHLTAVA
+569 VERLSAVA

-587 GLPELLERL
+587 GLPELLERV
-596 AVDRLYLPEMEDE
+596 AVDALYLPEIEDE

-614 KLVSLAAAHNIEVI
+614 KLMALAAEKNIRVI

-638 GRATVTVFPPVG
+638 GAATVTVFPPVG

-685 QKYDLPDVEVL
+685 QMYKLPDVEVL
-696 MVGHHGSKYSSQQE
+696 LVGHHGSKYSSQQE
-710 FLSAIAPDAAI
+710 FLSKIEPDAAI

>member
-16 LLWCLLP
+16 ALLCYLP
-23 EGAWVFWAAGAL
+23 EGAWAFWAAAGL
-35 AVLGGLALLLP
+35 AVLGGAALLLP
-46 ALRQKKKLRLTAAL
+46 ALGKTKRLRLTL
-60 VALSLAA
+60 VLIALSLAA
-67 GLLYGWGWT
+67 GLLYGRGWRHFIT
-76 RLVAQPVREKC
+76 DPVREKC
-87 GGNHLF
+87 GGSHLF
-93 SATVSGWPQ
+93 SATVCDWPQ
-102 ATDSGW
+102 ETDSGW
-108 KVTVRLTDARGAK
+108 RVTVRLTDARGAK
-121 AVCYI
+121 AVCYL
-126 SDDAAQSLE
+126 SDAADLE
-135 PGQMLLGNAYWQD
+135 PGQMLLGEAYWQD
-148 ASVIKGTEISTFTAR
+148 ASVIKGTEITTFTAR
-163 GVFALLYCNE
+163 GVFALLYCNTF
-173 VPDVNQGDAGSLR
+173 PDVSPGSAGSVR
-186 YLPQR
+186 YLPQHLAR
-191 LSKAMGEKITRVWP
+191 AMRDTISRVWP
-205 DAGVA
+205 DETAA

-221 ADIDSSL
+221 SGIDTALSS
-228 SARFSE
+228 RFSE

-253 LLSLLVGPQRR
+253 LLSLLVGPHRR
-264 RLLAG
+264 RLLAA
-269 VGIAVLTVYMFMVG
+269 VGIAVLTVYMLMVG
-283 LTPSVIRACV
+283 LTPSVVRACI

-303 FNRDADPP
+303 FLRDADPP
-311 TSLAAALMLI
+311 TSLASALLVI
-321 LLFNPYA
+321 LLWNPYA
-328 ALSVSLQ
+328 AQSVSLQ

-348 PRVHDFFAGRV
+348 PRVHDFFAGRI
-359 RPRKKLVKAL
+359 RPRKKPVRAAVS
-369 MRFLLSTLS
+369 FLLSTLC

-419 GFLTTLVGFVF
+419 GFLTALLGFVF

-441 WALTKIFLLIVHLA
+441 RVLTKLFLWVVDLA

-475 VFVYAAFLLC
+475 VFVYAVFLLC
-485 ILSRDRARKYALAA
+485 IFSRERGRKYAFAA
-499 GVSVLALVLCI
+499 GVSVLTLVLCI
-510 TLRTGEFRS
+510 TLRTGEFRG

-533 STLLQSG
+533 STLLRSG
-540 DDTVLVDCGS
+540 EDTVLVDCGS

-569 IDHLTAVA
+569 VERLSAVA

-587 GLPELLERL
+587 GLPELLERV
-596 AVDRLYLPEMEDE
+596 AVDALYLPEIEDE

-614 KLVSLAAAHNIEVI
+614 KLVALAAEKNIRVI

-638 GRATVTVFPPVG
+638 GAATVTVFPPVG

-685 QKYDLPDVEVL
+685 QMYMLPDVEVL
-696 MVGHHGSKYSSQQE
+696 LVGHHGSKYSSQQE
-710 FLSAIAPDAAI
+710 FLSKIEPDAAI

>member
-16 LLWCLLP
+16 ALLCYLP
-23 EGAWVFWAAGAL
+23 EGTWAFWAAAGL
-35 AVLGGLALLLP
+35 AVLGGAALLLP
-46 ALRQKKKLRLTAAL
+46 ALGKNKRLRLTL
-60 VALSLAA
+60 VLIALSLAA
-67 GLLYGWGWT
+67 GLLYGRGW
-76 RLVAQPVREKC
+76 RHFIADPVREKC
-87 GGNHLF
+87 GGSHLF
-93 SATVSGWPQ
+93 SATVCDWPQETNSGWR
-102 ATDSGW
+102 
-108 KVTVRLTDARGAK
+108 VTVRLTDARGAK
-121 AVCYI
+121 AVCYL
-126 SDDAAQSLE
+126 SDDAAGLE
-135 PGQMLLGNAYWQD
+135 PGQMLLGEAYWQD
-148 ASVIKGTEISTFTAR
+148 ASVIKGTEITTFTAR
-163 GVFALLYCNE
+163 GVFVLLYCNTF
-173 VPDVNQGDAGSLR
+173 PDVSPGSAGSVR
-186 YLPQR
+186 YLPQHLAR
-191 LSKAMGEKITRVWP
+191 AMRDTISRVWP
-205 DAGVA
+205 DETVA

-221 ADIDSSL
+221 AGIDTALSS
-228 SARFSE
+228 RFSE

-264 RLLAG
+264 RLLAA
-269 VGIAVLTVYMFMVG
+269 VGIAVLTVYMLMVG
-283 LTPSVIRACV
+283 LTPSVVRACI

-303 FNRDADPP
+303 FLRDADPP
-311 TSLAAALMLI
+311 TSLASALLVI
-321 LLFNPYA
+321 LLWNPYA
-328 ALSVSLQ
+328 AQSVSLQ

-348 PRVHDFFAGRV
+348 PRVHDFFAGRI
-359 RPRKKLVKAL
+359 RPRKKPIRAAVS
-369 MRFLLSTLS
+369 FLLSTLC

-419 GFLTTLVGFVF
+419 GFLTALLGFVF

-441 WALTKIFLLIVHLA
+441 RVLTKLFLWVVDLA

-475 VFVYAAFLLC
+475 VFVYAVFLLC
-485 ILSRDRARKYALAA
+485 ILSRDRGRKYAFAA
-499 GVSVLALVLCI
+499 GVSLLTLVLCI
-510 TLRTGEFRS
+510 TLRTGEFRGN
-519 DALTAVAVDVGQGA
+519 ALTAVAVDVGQGA
-533 STLLQSG
+533 STLLRSG
-540 DDTVLVDCGS
+540 EDTILVDCGS

-569 IDHLTAVA
+569 VERLSAVA

-587 GLPELLERL
+587 GLPELLERV
-596 AVDRLYLPEMEDE
+596 AVDALYLPEIEDE

-614 KLVSLAAAHNIEVI
+614 KLVALAAAKNIRIV

-638 GRATVTVFPPVG
+638 GAATVTVFPPVG

-661 LCTSGDFDLLIT
+661 ICTSGDFDLLIT

-685 QKYDLPDVEVL
+685 QMYKLPDVEVL
-696 MVGHHGSKYSSQQE
+696 LVGHHGSKYSSQQE
-710 FLSAIAPDAAI
+710 FLSKIEPDAAI

>member
-16 LLWCLLP
+16 ALLCYLP
-23 EGAWVFWAAGAL
+23 EGAWAFWAAAGL
-35 AVLGGLALLLP
+35 AVLGGAALLLP
-46 ALRQKKKLRLTAAL
+46 ALGKNKRLRLTL
-60 VALSLAA
+60 VLIALSLAA
-67 GLLYGWGWT
+67 GLLYGRGW
-76 RLVAQPVREKC
+76 RHFIADPVREKC
-87 GGNHLF
+87 GGSHLF
-93 SATVSGWPQ
+93 SASVCDWPQ
-102 ATDSGW
+102 ETDSGW
-108 KVTVRLTDARGAK
+108 RVTVRLTDARGAK
-121 AVCYI
+121 AVCYL
-126 SDDAAQSLE
+126 SDEAADLE
-135 PGQMLLGNAYWQD
+135 PGQMLLGEAYWQD
-148 ASVIKGTEISTFTAR
+148 ASVIRGRELSTFTTR
-163 GVFALLYCNE
+163 GIFVLLYCNTF
-173 VPDVNQGDAGSLR
+173 PDVSPGSAGSVR
-186 YLPQR
+186 YLPQHLAR
-191 LSKAMGEKITRVWP
+191 AMRDTISRVWP
-205 DAGVA
+205 DETAA

-221 ADIDSSL
+221 SGIDTALSS
-228 SARFSE
+228 RFSE

-264 RLLAG
+264 RLLAA
-269 VGIAVLTVYMFMVG
+269 VGIAVLTVYMLMVG
-283 LTPSVIRACV
+283 LTPSVVRACI

-303 FNRDADPP
+303 FLRDADPP
-311 TSLAAALMLI
+311 TSLASALLVI
-321 LLFNPYA
+321 LLWNPYA
-328 ALSVSLQ
+328 AQSVSLQ

-348 PRVHDFFAGRV
+348 PRVHDFFAGRI
-359 RPRKKLVKAL
+359 RPRKKPVRAAVS
-369 MRFLLSTLS
+369 FLLSTLC

-419 GFLTTLVGFVF
+419 GFLTALLGFVF
-430 LPAAQVLGYVC
+430 LPAARVLGYVC
-441 WALTKIFLLIVHLA
+441 RVLTKLFLWVVDPA

-475 VFVYAAFLLC
+475 VFVYAVFLLC
-485 ILSRDRARKYALAA
+485 ILSRERGRKYAFAA
-499 GVSVLALVLCI
+499 GVSVLTLVLCI

-519 DALTAVAVDVGQGA
+519 GALTAVAVDVGQGA
-533 STLLQSG
+533 STLLRSG
-540 DDTVLVDCGS
+540 EDTVLVDCGS

-569 IDHLTAVA
+569 VERLSAVA

-587 GLPELLERL
+587 GLPELLERV
-596 AVDRLYLPEMEDE
+596 AVDALYLPEIEDE

-614 KLVSLAAAHNIEVI
+614 KLVALAAEKNIRVS

-638 GRATVTVFPPVG
+638 GAATVTVFPPVG

-685 QKYDLPDVEVL
+685 QMYKLPDVEVL
-696 MVGHHGSKYSSQQE
+696 LVGHHGSKYSSQQE
-710 FLSAIAPDAAI
+710 FLSKIEPDAAI

>member
-16 LLWCLLP
+16 ALLCYLP
-23 EGAWVFWAAGAL
+23 EGAWAFWAAAGL
-35 AVLGGLALLLP
+35 AVLGGAALLLP
-46 ALRQKKKLRLTAAL
+46 VLGKNKRLRLTL
-60 VALSLAA
+60 VLIALSLAA
-67 GLLYGWGWT
+67 GLLYGRGW
-76 RLVAQPVREKC
+76 RHFIADPVREKC
-87 GGNHLF
+87 GGSHLF
-93 SATVSGWPQ
+93 SATVCDWPQ
-102 ATDSGW
+102 ETDSGW
-108 KVTVRLTDARGAK
+108 RVTVRLIDARGAK
-121 AVCYI
+121 AVCYL
-126 SDDAAQSLE
+126 SDDAADLE
-135 PGQMLLGNAYWQD
+135 PGQMLLGEAYWQD
-148 ASVIKGTEISTFTAR
+148 ASVIKGTEITTFTAR
-163 GVFALLYCNE
+163 GVFALLYCNTF
-173 VPDVNQGDAGSLR
+173 PDVSPGSAGSVR
-186 YLPQR
+186 YLPQHLAR
-191 LSKAMGEKITRVWP
+191 AMRDTVSRVWP
-205 DAGVA
+205 DETAA

-221 ADIDSSL
+221 SGIDTALSS
-228 SARFSE
+228 RFSE

-264 RLLAG
+264 RLLAA
-269 VGIAVLTVYMFMVG
+269 VGIAVLTVYMLMVG
-283 LTPSVIRACV
+283 LTPSVVRACI

-303 FNRDADPP
+303 FLRDADPP
-311 TSLAAALMLI
+311 TSLASALLVI
-321 LLFNPYA
+321 LLWNPYA
-328 ALSVSLQ
+328 AQSVSLQ

-348 PRVHDFFAGRV
+348 PRVHDFFAERI
-359 RPRKKLVKAL
+359 RPRKKPVRAAVS
-369 MRFLLSTLS
+369 FLLSTLC

-419 GFLTTLVGFVF
+419 GFLTALLGFVF

-441 WALTKIFLLIVHLA
+441 RVLTKLFSWVVDLA

-475 VFVYAAFLLC
+475 VFVYAVFLLC
-485 ILSRDRARKYALAA
+485 IFSRERGRKYAFAA
-499 GVSVLALVLCI
+499 GVSVLTLVLCI

-533 STLLQSG
+533 STLLRSG
-540 DDTVLVDCGS
+540 EDTVLVDCGS

-569 IDHLTAVA
+569 VERLSAVA

-587 GLPELLERL
+587 GLPELLERV
-596 AVDRLYLPEMEDE
+596 AVDALYLPEIEDE

-614 KLVSLAAAHNIEVI
+614 KLVALAAEKNIRVI

-638 GRATVTVFPPVG
+638 GAATVTVFPPVG

-685 QKYDLPDVEVL
+685 QMYKLPDVEVL
-696 MVGHHGSKYSSQQE
+696 LVGHHGSKYSSQQE
-710 FLSAIAPDAAI
+710 FLSKIEPNAAI

-759 LHKQ
+759 LHK

>member
-16 LLWCLLP
+16 ALLCYLP
-23 EGAWVFWAAGAL
+23 EGAWAFWAAAGL
-35 AVLGGLALLLP
+35 AVLGGAAFLLP
-46 ALRQKKKLRLTAAL
+46 ALGKNKRLRLTL
-60 VALSLAA
+60 VLIALSLAA
-67 GLLYGWGWT
+67 GLLYGRGW
-76 RLVAQPVREKC
+76 RHFIADPVREKC
-87 GGNHLF
+87 GGSHLF
-93 SATVSGWPQ
+93 SATVCDWPQ
-102 ATDSGW
+102 ETDTGW
-108 KVTVRLTDARGAK
+108 RVTVRLTDARGAK
-121 AVCYI
+121 AVCYL
-126 SDDAAQSLE
+126 SDDAADLE
-135 PGQMLLGNAYWQD
+135 PGQMLLGEAYWQD
-148 ASVIKGTEISTFTAR
+148 ASVIKGTEITTFTAR
-163 GVFALLYCNE
+163 GVFALLYCNTF
-173 VPDVNQGDAGSLR
+173 PDVSPGSAGSVR
-186 YLPQR
+186 YLPQHLAR
-191 LSKAMGEKITRVWP
+191 AMRDTISRVWP
-205 DAGVA
+205 DETAA

-221 ADIDSSL
+221 SGIDTALSS
-228 SARFSE
+228 RFSE

-264 RLLAG
+264 RLLAA
-269 VGIAVLTVYMFMVG
+269 VGIAVLTVYMLMVG
-283 LTPSVIRACV
+283 LTPSVVRACI

-303 FNRDADPP
+303 FLRDADPP
-311 TSLAAALMLI
+311 TSLASALLVI
-321 LLFNPYA
+321 LLWNPYA
-328 ALSVSLQ
+328 AQSVSLQ

-348 PRVHDFFAGRV
+348 PRVHDFFAGRI
-359 RPRKKLVKAL
+359 RPRKKPVRAAVS
-369 MRFLLSTLS
+369 FLLSTLC

-419 GFLTTLVGFVF
+419 GFLTALLGFVF

-441 WALTKIFLLIVHLA
+441 RVLTKLFLWVVGLA

-475 VFVYAAFLLC
+475 VFVYAVFLLC
-485 ILSRDRARKYALAA
+485 IFSRERGRKYAFAA
-499 GVSVLALVLCI
+499 GVSVLTLVLCI

-519 DALTAVAVDVGQGA
+519 GALTAVAVDVGQGA
-533 STLLQSG
+533 STLLRSG
-540 DDTVLVDCGS
+540 EDTILVDCGS

-569 IDHLTAVA
+569 VERLSAVA

-587 GLPELLERL
+587 GLPELLERV
-596 AVDRLYLPEMEDE
+596 AVDTLYLPEIEDE

-614 KLVSLAAAHNIEVI
+614 KLVALAAEKNIRVI
-628 FVTEQTEISL
+628 FVTEQTEVSL
-638 GRATVTVFPPVG
+638 GTATVTVFPPVG

-685 QKYDLPDVEVL
+685 QMYKLPDVEVL
-696 MVGHHGSKYSSQQE
+696 LVGHHGSKYSSQQE
-710 FLSAIAPDAAI
+710 FLSKIEPDAAI

>member
-16 LLWCLLP
+16 ALLCYLP
-23 EGAWVFWAAGAL
+23 EGAWAFWAAAGL
-35 AVLGGLALLLP
+35 AVLGGAALLLP
-46 ALRQKKKLRLTAAL
+46 ALGKTKRLRLTL
-60 VALSLAA
+60 VLIALSLAA
-67 GLLYGWGWT
+67 GLLYGRGW
-76 RLVAQPVREKC
+76 RHFIADPVREKC
-87 GGNHLF
+87 GGSHLF
-93 SATVSGWPQ
+93 SATVCDWPQ
-102 ATDSGW
+102 ETDTGW
-108 KVTVRLTDARGAK
+108 RVTVRLTDARGAK
-121 AVCYI
+121 AVCYL
-126 SDDAAQSLE
+126 SDEAADLE
-135 PGQMLLGNAYWQD
+135 PGQMLLGEAYWQD
-148 ASVIKGTEISTFTAR
+148 ASVIKGTEITTFTAR
-163 GVFALLYCNE
+163 GVFALLYCNTF
-173 VPDVNQGDAGSLR
+173 PDVSPGSAGSVR
-186 YLPQR
+186 YLPQHLAR
-191 LSKAMGEKITRVWP
+191 AMRDTISRVWP
-205 DAGVA
+205 DETAA

-221 ADIDSSL
+221 SGIDTALSS
-228 SARFSE
+228 RFSE

-264 RLLAG
+264 RLLAA

-283 LTPSVIRACV
+283 LTPSVVRACI

-303 FNRDADPP
+303 FLRDADPP
-311 TSLAAALMLI
+311 TSLASALLVI
-321 LLFNPYA
+321 LLWNPYA
-328 ALSVSLQ
+328 AQSVSLQ

-348 PRVHDFFAGRV
+348 PRVHDFFAGRI
-359 RPRKKLVKAL
+359 RLRKKPVRAAVS
-369 MRFLLSTLS
+369 FLLSTLC

-403 LTSLLCIPLAS
+403 LTSLLCIP
-414 WNFMA
+414 MA
-419 GFLTTLVGFVF
+419 GFLTALLGFVF

-441 WALTKIFLLIVHLA
+441 RVLTKLFLWVVDLA

-475 VFVYAAFLLC
+475 VFVYAVFLLC
-485 ILSRDRARKYALAA
+485 IFSRERGRKYAFAA
-499 GVSVLALVLCI
+499 GVSVLTLVLCI

-519 DALTAVAVDVGQGA
+519 GALTAVAVDVGQGA
-533 STLLQSG
+533 STLLRSG
-540 DDTVLVDCGS
+540 EDTILVDCGS

-569 IDHLTAVA
+569 VERLSAVA

-587 GLPELLERL
+587 GLPELLERV
-596 AVDRLYLPEMEDE
+596 AVDALYLPEIEDE

-614 KLVSLAAAHNIEVI
+614 KLVALAAEKNIRVI

-638 GRATVTVFPPVG
+638 GAATVTVFPPVG

-685 QKYDLPDVEVL
+685 QMYKLPDVEVL
-696 MVGHHGSKYSSQQE
+696 LVGHHGSKYSSQQE
-710 FLSAIAPDAAI
+710 FLSKIEPDAAI

>member
-16 LLWCLLP
+16 ALLCYLP
-23 EGAWVFWAAGAL
+23 EGAWAFWAAAGL
-35 AVLGGLALLLP
+35 AVLGGAALLLP
-46 ALRQKKKLRLTAAL
+46 ALGKTKRLRLTL
-60 VALSLAA
+60 VLIALSLAA
-67 GLLYGWGWT
+67 GLLYGRGW
-76 RLVAQPVREKC
+76 RHFIADPVREKC
-87 GGNHLF
+87 GGSHLF
-93 SATVSGWPQ
+93 SATVCDWPQ
-102 ATDSGW
+102 ETDTGW
-108 KVTVRLTDARGAK
+108 RVTVRLTDARGAK
-121 AVCYI
+121 AVCYL
-126 SDDAAQSLE
+126 SDDAAGLE
-135 PGQMLLGNAYWQD
+135 PGQMLLGEAYWQD
-148 ASVIKGTEISTFTAR
+148 ASVIKGTEITTFTAR
-163 GVFALLYCNE
+163 GVFALLYCNTF
-173 VPDVNQGDAGSLR
+173 PDVSPGSAGSVR
-186 YLPQR
+186 YLPQH
-191 LSKAMGEKITRVWP
+191 LAQAMRDTISRIWP
-205 DAGVA
+205 DETAA

-221 ADIDSSL
+221 SGIDTALSS
-228 SARFSE
+228 RFSE

-264 RLLAG
+264 RLLAA
-269 VGIAVLTVYMFMVG
+269 VGIAVLTVYMLMVG
-283 LTPSVIRACV
+283 LTPSVVRACI

-303 FNRDADPP
+303 FLRDADPP
-311 TSLAAALMLI
+311 TSLASALLVI
-321 LLFNPYA
+321 LLWNPYA
-328 ALSVSLQ
+328 AQSVSLQ

-348 PRVHDFFAGRV
+348 PRVHDFFAGRI
-359 RPRKKLVKAL
+359 RPRKKPVRAAVS
-369 MRFLLSTLS
+369 FLLSTLC

-419 GFLTTLVGFVF
+419 GFLTALLGFVF

-441 WALTKIFLLIVHLA
+441 RVLTKLFLWVVDLA
-455 CAIPY
+455 CTIPY

-475 VFVYAAFLLC
+475 VFVYAVFLLC
-485 ILSRDRARKYALAA
+485 IFSRERGRKYAFAA
-499 GVSVLALVLCI
+499 GVSVLTLVLCI

-519 DALTAVAVDVGQGA
+519 GTLTAVAVDVGQGA
-533 STLLQSG
+533 STLLRSG
-540 DDTVLVDCGS
+540 EDTILVDCGS

-569 IDHLTAVA
+569 VERLSAVA

-587 GLPELLERL
+587 GLPELLERV
-596 AVDRLYLPEMEDE
+596 AVDALYLPEIEDE

-614 KLVSLAAAHNIEVI
+614 KLVALAAEKNIRVI

-638 GRATVTVFPPVG
+638 GAATVTVFPPVG

-685 QKYDLPDVEVL
+685 QMYKLPDVEVL
-696 MVGHHGSKYSSQQE
+696 LVGHHGSKYSSQQE
-710 FLSAIAPDAAI
+710 FLSKIEPDAAI

>member
-16 LLWCLLP
+16 ALLCYLP
-23 EGAWVFWAAGAL
+23 EGAWAFWAAAGL
-35 AVLGGLALLLP
+35 AVLGGAALLLP
-46 ALRQKKKLRLTAAL
+46 ALGKTKRVRLTLAL
-60 VALSLAA
+60 IALSLAA
-67 GLLYGWGWT
+67 GLLYGRGW
-76 RLVAQPVREKC
+76 RHFIADPVREKC
-87 GGNHLF
+87 GSSHLF
-93 SATVSGWPQ
+93 SASVCDWPQ
-102 ATDSGW
+102 ETDSGW
-108 KVTVRLTDARGAK
+108 RVTVRLTDARGAK
-121 AVCYI
+121 AVCYL
-126 SDDAAQSLE
+126 SDAADLE
-135 PGQMLLGNAYWQD
+135 PGQMLLGEAYWQD
-148 ASVIKGTEISTFTAR
+148 ASVIRGRELSTFTAR
-163 GVFALLYCNE
+163 GVFVLLYCNTF
-173 VPDVNQGDAGSLR
+173 PDVSPGSAGSVR
-186 YLPQR
+186 YLPQHLAR
-191 LSKAMGEKITRVWP
+191 AMRDTISRVWP
-205 DAGVA
+205 DETAA

-221 ADIDSSL
+221 SGIDTALSS
-228 SARFSE
+228 RFSE

-264 RLLAG
+264 RLLAA
-269 VGIAVLTVYMFMVG
+269 VGIAVLTVYMLMVG
-283 LTPSVIRACV
+283 LTPSVVRACI

-303 FNRDADPP
+303 FLRDADPP
-311 TSLAAALMLI
+311 TSLASALLVI
-321 LLFNPYA
+321 LLWNPYA
-328 ALSVSLQ
+328 AQSVSLQ

-348 PRVHDFFAGRV
+348 PRVHDFFAGRI
-359 RPRKKLVKAL
+359 RPRKKPVRAAVS
-369 MRFLLSTLS
+369 FLLSTLC

-419 GFLTTLVGFVF
+419 GFLTALLGFVF

-441 WALTKIFLLIVHLA
+441 RVLTKLFLWVVDLA

-475 VFVYAAFLLC
+475 VFVYAVFLLC
-485 ILSRDRARKYALAA
+485 IFSRERGRKYAFAA
-499 GVSVLALVLCI
+499 GVSVLTLVLCI

-519 DALTAVAVDVGQGA
+519 GALTAVAVDVGQGA
-533 STLLQSG
+533 STLLRSG
-540 DDTVLVDCGS
+540 ENTVLVDCGS

-569 IDHLTAVA
+569 VERLSAVA
-577 VTHYHADHTN
+577 VTHYHADHIN
-587 GLPELLERL
+587 GLPELLERV
-596 AVDRLYLPEMEDE
+596 AVDALYLPEIEDE

-614 KLVSLAAAHNIEVI
+614 KLVDLAAEKNIRVI

-638 GRATVTVFPPVG
+638 GAATVTVFPPVG

-685 QKYDLPDVEVL
+685 QMYKLPDVEVL
-696 MVGHHGSKYSSQQE
+696 LVGHHGSKYSSQQD
-710 FLSAIAPDAAI
+710 FLSKIEPDAAI

>member
-1 MRTLAAIAFSFSAAL
+1 M
-16 LLWCLLP
+16 
-23 EGAWVFWAAGAL
+23 
-35 AVLGGLALLLP
+35 
-46 ALRQKKKLRLTAAL
+46 
-60 VALSLAA
+60 
-67 GLLYGWGWT
+67 
-76 RLVAQPVREKC
+76 
-87 GGNHLF
+87 
-93 SATVSGWPQ
+93 
-102 ATDSGW
+102 
-108 KVTVRLTDARGAK
+108 
-121 AVCYI
+121 
-126 SDDAAQSLE
+126 
-135 PGQMLLGNAYWQD
+135 
-148 ASVIKGTEISTFTAR
+148 
-163 GVFALLYCNE
+163 
-173 VPDVNQGDAGSLR
+173 
-186 YLPQR
+186 
-191 LSKAMGEKITRVWP
+191 
-205 DAGVA
+205 
-210 AILRAELLGDR
+210 
-221 ADIDSSL
+221 
-228 SARFSE
+228 
-234 AGVSHL
+234 
-240 FAVSGLHCAFLLT
+240 SGLHCAFLLT

-264 RLLAG
+264 RLLAA
-269 VGIAVLTVYMFMVG
+269 VGIAVLTVYMLMVG
-283 LTPSVIRACV
+283 LTPSVVRACI

-303 FNRDADPP
+303 FLRDAAPP
-311 TSLAAALMLI
+311 TSLASALLVI
-321 LLFNPYA
+321 LLWNPYA
-328 ALSVSLQ
+328 AQSVSLQ

-348 PRVHDFFAGRV
+348 PRVHDFFAGRI
-359 RPRKKLVKAL
+359 RPRKKPVRAAVS
-369 MRFLLSTLS
+369 FLLSTLC

-419 GFLTTLVGFVF
+419 GFLTALLGFVF

-441 WALTKIFLLIVHLA
+441 RVLTKLFLWVVDLA

-475 VFVYAAFLLC
+475 VFVYAVFLLC
-485 ILSRDRARKYALAA
+485 IFSRERGRKYAFAA
-499 GVSVLALVLCI
+499 GVSVLTLVLCV

-519 DALTAVAVDVGQGA
+519 GALTAVAVDVGQGA
-533 STLLQSG
+533 STLLRSG
-540 DDTVLVDCGS
+540 EDTILVDCGS

-569 IDHLTAVA
+569 VEHLSAVA

-587 GLPELLERL
+587 GLPELLERVV
-596 AVDRLYLPEMEDE
+596 VDALYLPEIEDE

-614 KLVSLAAAHNIEVI
+614 KLVALAAEKNIRVI
-628 FVTEQTEISL
+628 FVTEQTEVSL
-638 GRATVTVFPPVG
+638 GAATVTVFPPVG

-685 QKYDLPDVEVL
+685 QMYKLPDVEVL
-696 MVGHHGSKYSSQQE
+696 LVGHHGSKYSSQQE
-710 FLSAIAPDAAI
+710 FLSKIEPDAAI

>member
-16 LLWCLLP
+16 ALLCYLP
-23 EGAWVFWAAGAL
+23 EGAWAFWAAAGL
-35 AVLGGLALLLP
+35 AVLGGAALLLP
-46 ALRQKKKLRLTAAL
+46 TLGKNKRLRLTL
-60 VALSLAA
+60 VLIALSLAA
-67 GLLYGWGWT
+67 GLLYGRGW
-76 RLVAQPVREKC
+76 RHFIADPVREKC
-87 GGNHLF
+87 GGSHLF
-93 SATVSGWPQ
+93 SATVCDWPQ
-102 ATDSGW
+102 ETDTGW
-108 KVTVRLTDARGAK
+108 RVTVRLTDARGAK
-121 AVCYI
+121 AVCYL
-126 SDDAAQSLE
+126 SDEAADLE
-135 PGQMLLGNAYWQD
+135 PGQMLLGEAYWQD
-148 ASVIKGTEISTFTAR
+148 ASVIKGTEITTFTAR
-163 GVFALLYCNE
+163 GVFALLYCNTF
-173 VPDVNQGDAGSLR
+173 PDVSPGSAGSVR
-186 YLPQR
+186 YLPQHLAR
-191 LSKAMGEKITRVWP
+191 AMRDTISRVWP
-205 DAGVA
+205 DETAA

-221 ADIDSSL
+221 SGIDTALSS
-228 SARFSE
+228 RFSE

-264 RLLAG
+264 RLLAA
-269 VGIAVLTVYMFMVG
+269 VGIAVLTVYMLMVG
-283 LTPSVIRACV
+283 LTPSVVRACI

-303 FNRDADPP
+303 FLRDADPP
-311 TSLAAALMLI
+311 TSLASALLVI
-321 LLFNPYA
+321 LLWNPYA
-328 ALSVSLQ
+328 AQSVSLQ

-348 PRVHDFFAGRV
+348 PRVHDFFAGRI
-359 RPRKKLVKAL
+359 RPRKKPVRAAVS
-369 MRFLLSTLS
+369 FLLSTLC

-419 GFLTTLVGFVF
+419 GFLTALLGFVF

-441 WALTKIFLLIVHLA
+441 RVLTKLFLWVVDLA

-475 VFVYAAFLLC
+475 VFVYAVFLLC
-485 ILSRDRARKYALAA
+485 IFSRERGRKYAFAA
-499 GVSVLALVLCI
+499 GVSVLTLVLCI

-533 STLLQSG
+533 STLLRSG
-540 DDTVLVDCGS
+540 EDTVLVDCGS

-569 IDHLTAVA
+569 VERLSAVA

-587 GLPELLERL
+587 GLPELLERV
-596 AVDRLYLPEMEDE
+596 AVDALYLPEIEDE

-614 KLVSLAAAHNIEVI
+614 KLVALAAEKNIRVS
-628 FVTEQTEISL
+628 FVTEQTEVSL
-638 GRATVTVFPPVG
+638 GAATVTVFPPVG

-673 GDMSGPTELALT
+673 GDMSGPTELALA
-685 QKYDLPDVEVL
+685 QMYKLPDVEVL
-696 MVGHHGSKYSSQQE
+696 LVGHHGSKYSSQQE
-710 FLSAIAPDAAI
+710 FLSKIEPDAAI

-744 ATVYRTDRQGCVTVT
+744 ATVYRTDWQGCVTVT

>member
-16 LLWCLLP
+16 ALLCYLP
-23 EGAWVFWAAGAL
+23 EGTWAFWAAAGL
-35 AVLGGLALLLP
+35 AVLGGAALLLP
-46 ALRQKKKLRLTAAL
+46 ALGKNKRLRLTL
-60 VALSLAA
+60 VLIALSLAA
-67 GLLYGWGWT
+67 GLLYGRGW
-76 RLVAQPVREKC
+76 RHFIADPVREKC
-87 GGNHLF
+87 GGSHLF
-93 SATVSGWPQ
+93 SATVCDWPQ
-102 ATDSGW
+102 ETDSGW
-108 KVTVRLTDARGAK
+108 RVTVRLTDARGAK
-121 AVCYI
+121 AVCYL
-126 SDDAAQSLE
+126 SDEAADLE
-135 PGQMLLGNAYWQD
+135 PGQMLLGEAYWQD
-148 ASVIKGTEISTFTAR
+148 ASVIRGRELSTFTAR
-163 GVFALLYCNE
+163 GVFVLLYCNTF
-173 VPDVNQGDAGSLR
+173 PDVSPGSAGSVR
-186 YLPQR
+186 YLPQHLAR
-191 LSKAMGEKITRVWP
+191 AMRDTISRVWP
-205 DAGVA
+205 DETAA

-221 ADIDSSL
+221 SGIDTALSS
-228 SARFSE
+228 RFSE

-264 RLLAG
+264 RLLAA

-283 LTPSVIRACV
+283 LTPSVMRACI

-303 FNRDADPP
+303 FLRDADPP
-311 TSLAAALMLI
+311 TSLASALLVI
-321 LLFNPYA
+321 LLWNPYA
-328 ALSVSLQ
+328 VQSVSLQ

-348 PRVHDFFAGRV
+348 PRVHDFFAGRI
-359 RPRKKLVKAL
+359 RPRKKPVRAAVS
-369 MRFLLSTLS
+369 FLLSTLC

-419 GFLTTLVGFVF
+419 GFLTALLGFVF
-430 LPAAQVLGYVC
+430 LPAARVLGYVC
-441 WALTKIFLLIVHLA
+441 RVLTKLFLWVVDLA
-455 CAIPY
+455 CDIPY

-475 VFVYAAFLLC
+475 VFVYAVFLLC
-485 ILSRDRARKYALAA
+485 IFSRERGRKYAFAA
-499 GVSVLALVLCI
+499 GVSVLTLVLCI

-533 STLLQSG
+533 STLLRSG
-540 DDTVLVDCGS
+540 EETILVDCGS

-569 IDHLTAVA
+569 VERLSAVA

-587 GLPELLERL
+587 GLPELLERVS
-596 AVDRLYLPEMEDE
+596 VDALYLPEIEDE

-614 KLVSLAAAHNIEVI
+614 KLVDLAAEKNIRVI

-638 GRATVTVFPPVG
+638 GTATVTVFPPVG

-685 QKYDLPDVEVL
+685 QMYKLPDVEVL
-696 MVGHHGSKYSSQQE
+696 LVGHHGSKYSSQQE
-710 FLSAIAPDAAI
+710 FLSKIEPDAAI

-744 ATVYRTDRQGCVTVT
+744 ATVYRTDQQGCVTVT

>member
-1 MRTLAAIAFSFSAAL
+1 MRTLAVIAFSFSGAL

-23 EGAWVFWAAGAL
+23 EGPWLFWAAGIL
-35 AVLGGLALLLP
+35 AVLGALTLVLP
-46 ALRQKKKLRLTAAL
+46 ALRRHKKLRLAAAL
-60 VALSLAA
+60 ITLSLAA
-67 GLLYGWGWT
+67 GLLYGWGWSA
-76 RLVAQPVREKC
+76 LVAGPVRENC
-87 GGNHLF
+87 GGSHLF
-93 SATVSGWPQ
+93 SATVSDRPQ
-102 ATDSGW
+102 ATDTGW
-108 KVTVRLTDARGAK
+108 RVTVRLTDGRGAK

-126 SDDAAQSLE
+126 NDASAESLE
-135 PGQMLLGNAYWQD
+135 PGQMLLGDAYWQD
-148 ASVIKGTEISTFTAR
+148 ASAIRGTELTTFTSR
-163 GVFALLYCNE
+163 GIFALLYCSE
-173 VPDVNQGDAGSLR
+173 VPDVSPGSAGSLR

-191 LSKAMGEKITRVWP
+191 LSRAMGDKISQVWP
-205 DAGVA
+205 DGTVAG
-210 AILRAELLGDR
+210 ILRAELLGDR
-221 ADIDSSL
+221 SGIDTSL
-228 SARFSE
+228 SAQFSE

-253 LLSLLVGPQRR
+253 LLSLLIGPQRR

-269 VGIAVLTVYMFMVG
+269 IGIAVLTVYMCMVG
-283 LTPSVIRACV
+283 LTPSVVRACV

-328 ALSVSLQ
+328 AESVSLQ
-335 LSFGAMLGLILVT
+335 LSFGAMLGLILIT

-359 RPRKKLVKAL
+359 RPRKKLTKMAAG
-369 MRFLLSTLS
+369 FLLSTLS

-403 LTSLLCIPLAS
+403 LTSLVCIPLAS

-419 GFLTTLVGFVF
+419 GFLTALLGFVF
-430 LPAAQVLGYVC
+430 LPAAQVMGYVG
-441 WALTKIFLLIVHLA
+441 WALTKLFLLVVRLA

-460 HALYTDTNPYLVWWL
+460 HSLYTDTNPYLVWWL

-485 ILSRDRARKYALAA
+485 ILSREQARKYAFAA
-499 GVSVLALVLCI
+499 AVSVLSLVLCV
-510 TLRTGEFRS
+510 TLRTGEFHS
-519 DALTAVAVDVGQGA
+519 YALTAVAVDVGQGA
-533 STLLQSG
+533 STLLQSDG
-540 DDTVLVDCGS
+540 DVLLVDCGS

-564 LGSMG
+564 LSSMG
-569 IDHLTAVA
+569 IDHLSAVA

-587 GLPELLERL
+587 GLPELLERVT
-596 AVDRLYLPEMEDE
+596 VDTLYLPEMEDE

-614 KLVSLAAAHNIEVI
+614 KLVSLAKDRGIAVV
-628 FVTEQTEISL
+628 FVTEQTAIPL
-638 GRATVTVFPPVG
+638 GEATVTVFPPVG
-650 KGDMNEQGLTY
+650 QGDPNEQGLTY

-673 GDMSGPTELALT
+673 GDMSGPTELALAR
-685 QKYDLPDVEVL
+685 KYPLPDVEVL
-696 MVGHHGSKYSSQQE
+696 LVGHHGSKYSSQQE
-710 FLSAIAPDAAI
+710 FLSQIAPDAAI
-721 ISVGDNNYGH
+721 ISVGSNSYGH

-744 ATVYRTDRQGCVTVT
+744 ATVYRTDLQGCVTVT

>member
-35 AVLGGLALLLP
+35 AVLGVLALLLP

-67 GLLYGWGWT
+67 GLVYGWGWKC
-76 RLVAQPVREKC
+76 LVAQPIRDKC

-126 SDDAAQSLE
+126 SDASAESLE
-135 PGQMLLGNAYWQD
+135 PGQMLLGEAYWQD

-173 VPDVNQGDAGSLR
+173 APDVSRGDAGSLR
-186 YLPQR
+186 CLPQR
-191 LSKAMGEKITRVWP
+191 LSKAMGEKISQVWP
-205 DAGVA
+205 DTGVA

-221 ADIDSSL
+221 ADIDPSL
-228 SARFSE
+228 SAQFSE

-283 LTPSVIRACV
+283 LTPSVIRACI

-311 TSLAAALMLI
+311 TSLAAALLLI

-348 PRVHDFFAGRV
+348 PRVHDFFAGRI
-359 RPRKKLVKAL
+359 RPRKKLVKAAAS
-369 MRFLLSTLS
+369 FLLSTLS

-419 GFLTTLVGFVF
+419 GFLTALLGFLF
-430 LPAAQVLGYVC
+430 LPAARVLGYVC
-441 WALTKIFLLIVHLA
+441 WALTKLFLWVVDLA

-485 ILSRDRARKYALAA
+485 ILSRERARKYAFAA
-499 GVSVLALVLCI
+499 GVSVLTLVLCI

-569 IDHLTAVA
+569 VERLSAVA

-587 GLPELLERL
+587 GLPELLERV

-614 KLVSLAAAHNIEVI
+614 KLVSLADQHDIEVI
-628 FVTEQTEISL
+628 FVTEQTEIPL

-650 KGDMNEQGLTY
+650 QGDMNEQGLTY